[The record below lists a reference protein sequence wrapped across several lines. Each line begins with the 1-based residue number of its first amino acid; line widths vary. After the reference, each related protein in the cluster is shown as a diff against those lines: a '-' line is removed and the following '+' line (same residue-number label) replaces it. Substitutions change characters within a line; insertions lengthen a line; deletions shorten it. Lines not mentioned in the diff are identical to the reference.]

1 MRIIKVGEIPSPAPN
16 GLIEGIRDLVGEAG
30 LYEPAPP
37 ELSVGENVKIVHGP
51 FAAHL
56 AVVERLD
63 GPGRVRVLLTLMK
76 QSIPISMSAADLVAA

>member
-1 MRIIKVGEIPSPAPN
+1 VKVGDI
-16 GLIEGIRDLVGEAG
+16 
-30 LYEPAPP
+30 
-37 ELSVGENVKIVHGP
+37 VKVVHGP

-76 QSIPISMSAADLVAA
+76 QAIPVSMSTSDLAAA